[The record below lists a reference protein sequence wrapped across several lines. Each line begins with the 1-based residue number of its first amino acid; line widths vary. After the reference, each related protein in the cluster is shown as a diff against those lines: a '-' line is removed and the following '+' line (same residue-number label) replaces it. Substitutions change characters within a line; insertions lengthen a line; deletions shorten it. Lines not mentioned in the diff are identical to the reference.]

1 MQDKLQDKFQMQDK
15 LQQVL
20 AYLSLYILLIKV
32 PVLRWV
38 PGVKIIVKAESEHF
52 EAYMALE
59 N

>member
-1 MQDKLQDKFQMQDK
+1 M
-15 LQQVL
+15 
-20 AYLSLYILLIKV
+20 KV
-32 PVLRWV
+32 PVLSWV

>member
-1 MQDKLQDKFQMQDK
+1 M
-15 LQQVL
+15 
-20 AYLSLYILLIKV
+20 KV